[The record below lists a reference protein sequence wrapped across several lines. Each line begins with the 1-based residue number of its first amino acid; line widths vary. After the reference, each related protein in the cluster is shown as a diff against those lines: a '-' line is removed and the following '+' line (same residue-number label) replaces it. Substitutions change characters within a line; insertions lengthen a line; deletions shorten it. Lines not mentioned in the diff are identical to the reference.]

1 MLNFLGD
8 RAETTKN
15 LDVIWQA
22 LWNYREDCIP
32 EGYDLGYDEEWSDI
46 TTAMAWIM
54 EDLGIDQEK
63 IS

>member
-1 MLNFLGD
+1 MLNFSGD
-8 RAETTKN
+8 RAETTKH

-54 EDLGIDQEK
+54 EDLGIDGKEL
-63 IS
+63 

>member
-1 MLNFLGD
+1 MLNFLGN
-8 RAETTKN
+8 RAETTKH

-32 EGYDLGYDEEWSDI
+32 EGELSNDEEWSDI

-54 EDLGIDQEK
+54 EDLGIDGK
-63 IS
+63 DL

>member
-8 RAETTKN
+8 RSKTKKH
-15 LDVIWQA
+15 LDIIWQA

-32 EGYDLGYDEEWSDI
+32 EGELSNDEEWSDI

-54 EDLGIDQEK
+54 EDLGIDGKEL
-63 IS
+63 

>member
-8 RAETTKN
+8 RSETKKH
-15 LDVIWQA
+15 LDIIWQA

-32 EGYDLGYDEEWSDI
+32 EGELSNDEEWSDI

-54 EDLGIDQEK
+54 EDLGIDGKEL
-63 IS
+63 

>member
-1 MLNFLGD
+1 MLDFLGN
-8 RAETTKN
+8 RAETTKHI
-15 LDVIWQA
+15 DVIWQA

-32 EGYDLGYDEEWSDI
+32 EGELSNDEEWSDI

-54 EDLGIDQEK
+54 EDLGIDQEE

>member
-1 MLNFLGD
+1 MLNFSGD
-8 RAETTKN
+8 RAETTKH

-32 EGYDLGYDEEWSDI
+32 EGELSNDEEWSDI